1 MWSLN
6 TYPLDCKLPAH
17 SVCEDLE
24 LLFHS
29 AYPLS
34 NASVR
39 NAEKCHRLQHML
51 GSQLQRRPQLQRRS
65 AGTGPFFWQA
75 PTLDV
80 QMTVEKIWIS
90 PFIYSTLQW
99 PGVCRTRRQRANF
112 MTFSMIVYHIPSHM
126 VGGTFYDIQLLSHS
140 AAAEFCG
147 VKIPTNRGMLEEGRG
162 HIQGDSPILAPEK
175 PIALGIGDPPPP
187 LLGKFPTYSRFSSRQ
202 VACKIGWEP

>member
-1 MWSLN
+1 
-6 TYPLDCKLPAH
+6 
-17 SVCEDLE
+17 
-24 LLFHS
+24 
-29 AYPLS
+29 
-34 NASVR
+34 
-39 NAEKCHRLQHML
+39 
-51 GSQLQRRPQLQRRS
+51 
-65 AGTGPFFWQA
+65 
-75 PTLDV
+75 
-80 QMTVEKIWIS
+80 
-90 PFIYSTLQW
+90 
-99 PGVCRTRRQRANF
+99 
-112 MTFSMIVYHIPSHM
+112 M